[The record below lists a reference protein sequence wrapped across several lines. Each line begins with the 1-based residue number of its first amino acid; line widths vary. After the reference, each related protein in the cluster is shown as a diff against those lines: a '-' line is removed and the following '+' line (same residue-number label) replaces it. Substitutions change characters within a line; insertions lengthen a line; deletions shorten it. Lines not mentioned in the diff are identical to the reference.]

1 MRSRLILAQP
11 AIMNDVLALPKIITV
26 NKIQT
31 VSSYYVMLNV
41 YHPWSEHEPN
51 RSYACAFHLFLFFLS
66 FFLSSSLPVFLSCF
80 LSLLLSFCL
89 SFFLAFFLSCFLSF
103 LLSFCL
109 SFFPSFF
116 LSSGSGQGEQKAY
129 WGVILFLCFFLQVRQ
144 YRCNVISSILI
155 FLPDESNSEVS
166 P

>member
-1 MRSRLILAQP
+1 VRSRLILAQP

-89 SFFLAFFLSCFLSF
+89 SFFLAFFLSCFLSVC
-103 LLSFCL
+103 LSSRL
-109 SFFPSFF
+109 SFFLLDLVKENKRPT
-116 LSSGSGQGEQKAY
+116 
-129 WGVILFLCFFLQVRQ
+129 
-144 YRCNVISSILI
+144 
-155 FLPDESNSEVS
+155 EVS
-166 P
+166 FYFFVFFYKWGNTDVTLSVRFSYSYLMNQILKSRLR